1 MEQYHTVHADDIDDW
16 IDTLRGNTHW
26 GSSMDT
32 IARATIHAMTTSD
45 ENYTGADLYEVF
57 ASPAHRH
64 QFLETVRDSGR
75 QRGQRALRQLSE
87 ARERTYTMLARRA
100 ATTLGA

>member
-1 MEQYHTVHADDIDDW
+1 MEQYQTVHADDIDDW
-16 IDTLRGNTHW
+16 IDTLRGDTHW

-45 ENYTGADLYEVF
+45 EDYIGADLYEVV
-57 ASPAHRH
+57 ASPARRHR
-64 QFLETVRDSGR
+64 FLATVRDSDR
-75 QRGQRALRQLSE
+75 SRRQRALRRLSE